1 MSIMRSMASS
11 GEGGGSG
18 AASTVG
24 SCTVSRSSLR
34 RSRSMRSRVVSLV
47 CESGRA
53 LSRRLPFT
61 GAARGGG

>member
-1 MSIMRSMASS
+1 MSIMRFMPSS
-11 GEGGGSG
+11 ETGGGSG
-18 AASTVG
+18 AASTGG
-24 SCTVSRSSLR
+24 SCTVPSSSPR

>member
-1 MSIMRSMASS
+1 
-11 GEGGGSG
+11 
-18 AASTVG
+18 
-24 SCTVSRSSLR
+24 
-34 RSRSMRSRVVSLV
+34 MRSRVVSLV